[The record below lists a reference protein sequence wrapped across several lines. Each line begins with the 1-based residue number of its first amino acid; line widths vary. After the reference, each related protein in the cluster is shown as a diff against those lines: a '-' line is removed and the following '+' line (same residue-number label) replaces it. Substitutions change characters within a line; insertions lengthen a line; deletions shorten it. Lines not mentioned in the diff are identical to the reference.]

1 MKMIALTAIF
11 CTGVI
16 VPLLADDTNILTDD
30 KSKAGYAIGM
40 MLGHNWQQQGID
52 VNPDMVLRGLKDE
65 ESGGA
70 TLLTPQ
76 EAQSVLKQFQQGLD
90 ANRAKIQAEL
100 AVKNK
105 AEGEAFLAQNK
116 NQPGVVTLPDGL
128 QYKIITDGSGA
139 TPARTDI
146 VTVNYRGTFIDGTE
160 FDSSIKRGQPAQFP
174 VGGVVP
180 GWTEALL
187 KMKVGSKW
195 QLFVPSDLAYGENPP
210 RGVPIPPNS
219 TLIFEVELLSIK
231 TPNPQPAPA
240 ASARPPLTSDIVE
253 VRGTNFQIIKA
264 EDVQKLQSQSRTN

>member
-1 MKMIALTAIF
+1 MKIIALTAIF

-16 VPLLADDTNILTDD
+16 APLLADDTNILTDD

-76 EAQSVLKQFQQGLD
+76 EAQNVLKQFQQGLD
-90 ANRAKIQAEL
+90 AGRAKIQAEL

-105 AEGEAFLAQNK
+105 TEGEAFLAQNK

-139 TPARTDI
+139 TPAPADT
-146 VTVNYRGTFIDGTE
+146 VTVNYRGTFVDGTE

-174 VGGVVP
+174 VGGVIH

-195 QLFVPSDLAYGENPP
+195 QLFIPSDLAYGEKGRP
-210 RGVPIPPNS
+210 GIPPNA
-219 TLIFEVELLSIK
+219 TLIFEVELLSVQ
-231 TPNPQPAPA
+231 TSNPQPAPA
-240 ASARPPLTSDIVE
+240 ASARPSLTSDIVE

-264 EDVQKLQSQSRTN
+264 EDVQKLQSQSQTN